1 LRLLHLRQLLE
12 EVQLMRSF
20 LKIAAVTA
28 AAIFAISGCSVM
40 RGDQT
45 TGDYVDDAALT
56 ARVKAALLD
65 DEQVKGTMFNVD
77 VNQGKVTL
85 SGTAQNA
92 TEAKRAEQIARQT
105 PGVKGVESTI
115 RVSQASGDS
124 TPR

>member
-1 LRLLHLRQLLE
+1 VDSPAQE
-12 EVQLMRSF
+12 EITMRSF
-20 LKIAAVTA
+20 LKVAAVTA
-28 AAIFAISGCSVM
+28 AAVFAISGCSVM
-40 RGDQT
+40 RGEQS
-45 TGDYVDDAALT
+45 GGEYVDDAALT

-85 SGTAQNA
+85 SGTAENA
-92 TEAKRAEQIARQT
+92 AEAKRAESIAKQT